1 MPTYRYRCKTCKFEF
16 ESIQSM
22 MDDPIKDCQKTT
34 CNGQVFR
41 IIQPANI
48 QFKGTGFYI
57 NDSKQSSKT
66 TSQSSNTNLAT
77 SNDST
82 QSNSTDTNKSTNQ
95 PSKTDSTSSSSET
108 PSKSTPPPVKKT
120 TTQQTKATQS
130 ST

>member
-16 ESIQSM
+16 EAIQSM
-22 MDDPIKDCQKTT
+22 MDHPIQACKKST

-41 IIQPANI
+41 IIHPANI

-66 TSQSSNTNLAT
+66 TADSTNTNSPT

-82 QSNSTDTNKSTNQ
+82 QSNSTDTNNSSNQ
-95 PSKTDSTSSSSET
+95 SSKTDPTSSTNET
-108 PSKSTPPPVKKT
+108 TSKSTAPSPNKT
-120 TTQQTKATQS
+120 TAPQTTTTQS

>member
-16 ESIQSM
+16 ESFQSM
-22 MDDPIKDCQKTT
+22 MDDPLQDCKKTT

-48 QFKGTGFYI
+48 QFKGSGFYI

-66 TSQSSNTNLAT
+66 NSQSSNMNSPTA
-77 SNDST
+77 NDST
-82 QSNSTDTNKSTNQ
+82 PSNSNDTSNSNNQ
-95 PSKTDSTSSSSET
+95 PSKTDSTSSTSEI
-108 PSKSTPPPVKKT
+108 PSQSTPPPAKKT
-120 TTQQTKATQS
+120 TTPQTKTTQS